1 MLCFSNP
8 ISHVFIQGV
17 FISDGEKI
25 GLDPSTLSSMAEVSE
40 EHNIPTAVNTAYGTL
55 ETVAQ

>member
-1 MLCFSNP
+1 MC
-8 ISHVFIQGV
+8 VV

-25 GLDPSTLSSMAEVSE
+25 GLGPSTLSSMAEVSE

-55 ETVAQ
+55 EQ